1 MRNSLSLPTLALA
14 ALLGFSTGGAQAG
27 RFFGPVNDGAI
38 YTYPYSYRSQNSF
51 DFGSGPNY
59 QTRHPHFRHRLF
71 HRDQGVVNKGM
82 PTDAMPGYGMSPV
95 NGVPWQT
102 MPTPMVQSPIPTAP
116 VPMTSVAPAL
126 VPVAPAV
133 PSQSCKKCGQSGQAP
148 TSVFVAPSVQS
159 RLVPIPAPMPSGPT
173 TAEPPPADA
182 TGKAP
187 F

>member
-1 MRNSLSLPTLALA
+1 MRISLSLPALA
-14 ALLGFSTGGAQAG
+14 FASLLGFSTGGAQAG
-27 RFFGPVNDGAI
+27 RFFGPVNDGTV
-38 YTYPYSYRSQNSF
+38 YTYQSPYRPQNSF
-51 DFGSGPNY
+51 DFGPSPNY

-71 HRDQGVVNKGM
+71 HRDQGVVNNGM
-82 PTDAMPGYGMSPV
+82 PANAMPGYGMPPV
-95 NGVPWQT
+95 HGVPWQY

-116 VPMTSVAPAL
+116 VPMTSVAPAPA
-126 VPVAPAV
+126 PVAPTVQAL
-133 PSQSCKKCGQSGQAP
+133 PCMKCGQSGQAP
-148 TSVFVAPSVQS
+148 ASVFVAPAVQS